1 MEHSA
6 QVCSSRFLYRSMGFD
21 LYEHAHDK
29 GLCVYRFKRSDFIP
43 PFPKAY
49 DQSLAALC
57 ALPKNRFIQFYP
69 LVFDGDDGYIVME
82 KHGVPLS
89 HFINELKSQN
99 RELDVDEF
107 WKITVQLIYILILFS
122 TIEGRRNTVGL
133 DRDYTNVTPELF
145 LHVLRLFENMTEEER
160 VAHIAVTPSVIFINN
175 NLEVKLLILNLFNCI
190 ETSKGLEDAAAH
202 DEYLSFLAPDNLEE
216 KMHLRAL
223 DCWSVG
229 AIMWYLVKLE
239 YPRFH
244 HDSTIKESVII
255 KPIPNLDKNVQL
267 CLSML
272 LVVNPEHR
280 WCIEDLLMLPTVR
293 SYMES
298 LSLLPP
304 PKSEEASSVDGSEPD
319 LKKVTIQLQEQ
330 NAKLETELEQKMTEL
345 DDIIKANAT
354 EKEENDYHVRKLE
367 EKIVELERTN
377 SRLLKEKKTIE
388 SRVMTS
394 ISVDATQSPK
404 KVSSVKAVAIQVVTT
419 NPQKEKSSD
428 EANSAIIT
436 QLAQLLAQN
445 VSITSELSTLTAV
458 CQDFKQHV
466 QECIRE
472 ELAQTKILPQQPDRR
487 HRDFAPV
494 GPSTDIHD
502 SAVGTTTTITSIDT
516 YTNACTDAL
525 FNDPIG
531 CMASLTP
538 ELQSLFD
545 KLLKDSEGLKVTESL
560 SNLISDFVDRRD
572 FWRHYQNE
580 NDPEPFED
588 LMVTKIFLLI
598 KDMKKPQGKPAKGGK
613 QTCKSTKK
621 NNRSTELE
629 LLLNGN
635 NRYDQYVLSTVRSLF
650 IRLLTQVQGDSLL
663 NKGYTR
669 EYISALLGHAPDNIS
684 ADALLAIQPDGQTL
698 LFRLAEQGN
707 PNSIDV
713 IKHASQDGEYSVK
726 YVDSLLRMGH
736 YVIGK
741 STVMMISA
749 YLGWEQLVKKL
760 VPYEKGLT
768 GFSYTSLM
776 TAVFG
781 LRTECAAILAPEEH
795 GAKSTSG
802 KTALMHA
809 VQHGFVEGVQIL
821 LQYEPIPEDGGW
833 ENSTCSLARSQTN
846 KGIII
851 MMLECC
857 VSTSSEGSIDD
868 SHGELTYSVY

>member
-1 MEHSA
+1 
-6 QVCSSRFLYRSMGFD
+6 MGFD
-21 LYEHAHDK
+21 LYEHARDK

-49 DQSLAALC
+49 DRSLAALC

-133 DRDYTNVTPELF
+133 DKDYTNVTPELF
-145 LHVLRLFENMTEEER
+145 LHVLKLFEGMAEEER
-160 VAHIAVTPSVIFINN
+160 VAHIAVTPSVIFINS

-190 ETSKGLEDAAAH
+190 ETSKGLADAAAH
-202 DEYLSFLAPDNLEE
+202 EEYLSFLAPDNLEE
-216 KMHLRAL
+216 KIHLRAL

-239 YPRFH
+239 YPRFQ
-244 HDSTIKESVII
+244 HDSTTKESVIV

-272 LVVNPEHR
+272 LVVNPEQR

-293 SYMES
+293 GYMES
-298 LSLLPP
+298 LNLLPP
-304 PKSEEASSVDGSEPD
+304 SKSVETSLVDEPD
-319 LKKVTIQLQEQ
+319 LKKINTQLQEQ
-330 NAKLETELEQKMTEL
+330 HAELETKLEQKVAEL
-345 DDIIKANAT
+345 DDIIKAHAA
-354 EKEENDYHVRKLE
+354 EKEEDDYHIKKLE

-377 SRLLKEKKTIE
+377 ARLLKEKKNTE

-394 ISVDATQSPK
+394 ISVDATQSPRK
-404 KVSSVKAVAIQVVTT
+404 ASSVKAVAIQVAIT
-419 NPQKEKSSD
+419 NTQKEKSRD
-428 EANSAIIT
+428 EANSPVLKHLT
-436 QLAQLLAQN
+436 QLLAQN
-445 VSITSELSTLTAV
+445 VNITSELSTLTAV
-458 CQDFKQHV
+458 CQDFKQQV

-472 ELAQTKILPQQPDRR
+472 ELAQIKILPQQLDRR
-487 HRDFAPV
+487 CRDFAPAGV
-494 GPSTDIHD
+494 SINAHE
-502 SAVGTTTTITSIDT
+502 SAIGTTATVTST
-516 YTNACTDAL
+516 VTSAGAWTDAL
-525 FNDPIG
+525 LSDPVE
-531 CMASLTP
+531 CMEPLTP
-538 ELQSLFD
+538 ELQSLFN

-560 SNLISDFVDRRD
+560 GNLISEFVDRRD
-572 FWRHYQNE
+572 FWCHYQNE

-588 LMVTKIFLLI
+588 PMVTKIFLLV
-598 KDMKKPQGKPAKGGK
+598 KDMKRPQGKQTKEGK
-613 QTCKSTKK
+613 QSCKSTKK
-621 NNRSTELE
+621 DSKPTELE
-629 LLLNGN
+629 LLLSGN
-635 NRYDQYVLSTVRSLF
+635 NRYDQYVLSTARSLF
-650 IRLLTQVQGDSLL
+650 IRLLAQLQGYSLL

-669 EYISALLGHAPDNIS
+669 EYVNALLGHAPDGVS

-707 PNSIDV
+707 PSSVDV
-713 IKHASQDGEYSVK
+713 IKRASQDGEYSVR

-749 YLGWEQLVKKL
+749 YLGWEQLVRNL
-760 VPYEKGLT
+760 VPYEKELT

-776 TAVFG
+776 TAIFG
-781 LRTECAAILAPEEH
+781 LRAECAAILAPKEH

-821 LQYEPIPEDGGW
+821 LQYEPIPEDRAW
-833 ENSTCSLARSQTN
+833 ENTTCSLARSQTN

-857 VSTSSEGSIDD
+857 IDTSSEGSIDD
-868 SHGELTYSVY
+868 SHGEPTYSVY